1 MTEDI
6 FAKLP
11 LIWQVGESYIQ
22 SSCKPSFLTSFWSDH
37 LTTLVLTGRMDDDLS
52 LIQHSNDSDL
62 PHLVATDRCLVISEL
77 VYAFTSLEGFNIFKI
92 NQCLFHRLALAS
104 EESMAGALSS
114 RALLFFWLAKIWQ
127 ESGVIDSPDWL
138 KFDKSPGWWTAL
150 IG

>member
-1 MTEDI
+1 
-6 FAKLP
+6 
-11 LIWQVGESYIQ
+11 
-22 SSCKPSFLTSFWSDH
+22 
-37 LTTLVLTGRMDDDLS
+37 MDDDLS

-114 RALLFFWLAKIWQ
+114 RALLFF
-127 ESGVIDSPDWL
+127 
-138 KFDKSPGWWTAL
+138 
-150 IG
+150 